1 MWPSYTNIKG
11 LPSNRGT
18 INIKDSKYQI
28 QRSHKGEGRNK
39 RLVTLQ
45 AKKKRNTRAEK
56 ISICIKLLQK
66 KKKGICIIVTPLTK
80 HTDVIN

>member
-11 LPSNRGT
+11 LPSKRGT

-39 RLVTLQ
+39 RLV
-45 AKKKRNTRAEK
+45 
-56 ISICIKLLQK
+56 
-66 KKKGICIIVTPLTK
+66 LTMNEQN
-80 HTDVIN
+80 VESAAM

>member
-45 AKKKRNTRAEK
+45 AKKKKEYESREDKHLHKTIA
-56 ISICIKLLQK
+56 K
-66 KKKGICIIVTPLTK
+66 KKKRASA
-80 HTDVIN
+80 

>member
-11 LPSNRGT
+11 LHSKRGT

-45 AKKKRNTRAEK
+45 AKKKKKEYESREDKHLHKTIA
-56 ISICIKLLQK
+56 K
-66 KKKGICIIVTPLTK
+66 KKKRASA
-80 HTDVIN
+80 